1 MINHPDFMMK
11 NLRSFFLVFFLIL
24 SSSTLLTACSTTTEV
39 NKALQQA
46 NTPENWTHKQ
56 FIAPVEDNWLAQ
68 LAYPQI
74 QTLVTLA
81 LNNNFQLKQAAYAVE
96 IKKQQLRVSASDLW
110 PSLDLTLSN
119 QRRKTASPD
128 NDSNNNATYAT
139 NASIDLALQYELD
152 LWGKLSAAERQANL
166 TLLAQQASFEQAK
179 QQLVVDVVIAWFSV
193 KEADQL
199 LTLYQQRAANT
210 AQNLSIITSGYQQG
224 LNSALDVY
232 LARNEMNNEKSRTSE
247 QQTLKIQ
254 KIRQLEQLLG
264 QYPEG
269 DLLIKPNE
277 NDKQLPLLAPLL
289 APLLDNAIPLGLP
302 TELVSRKP
310 ALLAS
315 WYQLLAKDAAL
326 AYAHKQRF
334 PRLSLT
340 ASVGDNQNDLSE
352 LLSASSLAWSLLGNL
367 TAPIFN
373 AGRLKANEAVS
384 RLELQ
389 QTEQGYL
396 STLHDAFADVE
407 NAITREAS
415 LKERY
420 QTMLMA
426 QNNAIAAQNLSFE
439 QYQNGLVSYTTVLDA
454 QSRSFDAQST
464 VIQIKHQL
472 ITNRIQLHLAL
483 GGDFSSTTPDTSV
496 NE

>member
-1 MINHPDFMMK
+1 M
-11 NLRSFFLVFFLIL
+11 
-24 SSSTLLTACSTTTEV
+24 
-39 NKALQQA
+39 
-46 NTPENWTHKQ
+46 
-56 FIAPVEDNWLAQ
+56 
-68 LAYPQI
+68 
-74 QTLVTLA
+74 
-81 LNNNFQLKQAAYAVE
+81 
-96 IKKQQLRVSASDLW
+96 
-110 PSLDLTLSN
+110 
-119 QRRKTASPD
+119 
-128 NDSNNNATYAT
+128 
-139 NASIDLALQYELD
+139 
-152 LWGKLSAAERQANL
+152 
-166 TLLAQQASFEQAK
+166 
-179 QQLVVDVVIAWFSV
+179 

-269 DLLIKPNE
+269 DLLIIPNE
-277 NDKQLPLLAPLL
+277 NDKQLPLL

-340 ASVGDNQNDLSE
+340 ASISDNQNDLSD
-352 LLSASSLAWSLLGNL
+352 LLSASSLAWSLLGNI

-415 LKERY
+415 LKDRY